1 MPTCM
6 VEKLVMASYV
16 KQCCR
21 VCGRSADDRSRRAL
35 FTNAGHRDQLP
46 DRLSALSGVPIVR
59 DDLSEFVCRKCASE
73 LDRYTRKIAEAEQ
86 LKRELVD
93 KLSAT
98 TVRHSTVL
106 QWAGKS
112 TQDAASSSRSP
123 GVRVFHHKRARPE
136 GSPRTPASAKKP
148 PTKHPRSSISATAT
162 RSLFSPV
169 EVPDDEVY

>member
-6 VEKLVMASYV
+6 VEKFVMVSYV

-21 VCGRSADDRSRRAL
+21 IFGRSADDRRRAL
-35 FTNAGHRDQLP
+35 FTSAGHRDQLP

-93 KLSAT
+93 KLLAT
-98 TVRHSTVL
+98 SFRHRTVL
-106 QWAGKS
+106 
-112 TQDAASSSRSP
+112 
-123 GVRVFHHKRARPE
+123 
-136 GSPRTPASAKKP
+136 
-148 PTKHPRSSISATAT
+148 
-162 RSLFSPV
+162 
-169 EVPDDEVY
+169 